1 MESCQIQDRVA
12 SLQRD
17 FAGEVD
23 SANLCRAAEDLLR
36 LISDLKV
43 ATIVQEVSDTKQE
56 AVDLRAIYDK
66 EVKAADLMISSLVVN
81 LHPILDELEHHYYH
95 SATTWGVKQHKDPA
109 SSADNNTSDK
119 MITD

>member
-1 MESCQIQDRVA
+1 MESCQIQDRVT

-23 SANLCRAAEDLLR
+23 SANLCRAVEDLLR

-56 AVDLRAIYDK
+56 TFDLRTIYDK
-66 EVKAADLMISSLVVN
+66 EVKATDQMISSLVLN
-81 LHPILDELEHHYYH
+81 LHPTLDALEHHYYH
-95 SATTWGVKQHKDPA
+95 SATTWGVKERKDSTDGAA
-109 SSADNNTSDK
+109 STAVEKMTDN
-119 MITD
+119 